1 MYEPGIYPIDQ
12 TYWDYSNL
20 SPVNFKTPSTKAPII
35 GIAGIASVGK
45 KASFIIDMMFVF
57 GNRVEEIRS
66 QSITYAYD
74 PLTGMTTHTI
84 VGPIQSSTQ
93 TTNSVN
99 ALIMPG
105 MRFQKSENTAFQ
117 VSLAGVIGK
126 STKEKNQEVN
136 STRYSFPVP
145 MCTWFYKF

>member
-1 MYEPGIYPIDQ
+1 
-12 TYWDYSNL
+12 
-20 SPVNFKTPSTKAPII
+20 
-35 GIAGIASVGK
+35 VGK
-45 KASFIIDMMFVF
+45 KASFIVDMMLVL
-57 GNRVEEIRS
+57 GNRSEEIRS

-84 VGPIQSSTQ
+84 VGPIQSTSQ
-93 TTNSVN
+93 TMNSIN